1 MITRLVGLVFA
12 VISLLLLL
20 RLALP
25 YVTVPSALQSWVPG
39 LITVTNWLIAPFKPL
54 VTSFDMSQI
63 ERDLGQFGGGVAP
76 SLANRIDPALIVAI
90 IGWGIV
96 AGIVMLVVSVVLR
109 GH

>member
-25 YVTVPSALQSWVPG
+25 YVKVPSALQGWVPG

-63 ERDLGQFGGGVAP
+63 EHDLGQFGGSVAP
-76 SLANRIDPALIVAI
+76 SFANKVDPALIVAI

-96 AGIVMLVVSVVLR
+96 AGVVMFIASLVLR